1 MSDGPEFTDP
11 SAEGFVP
18 TGTTGHHHDDHD
30 EPRDTVVPRTRQ
42 TGGETLPVVAFLLAM
57 VGAVAFVINY
67 IAGNNTQIF
76 GVAVFFMVGGIG
88 VGLVAWAKRY
98 MTPAEP
104 DVEPRGRIAST
115 EEEIAEFKAD
125 FDVGEYELERRS
137 LLTKLLV
144 GAATAMGLAA
154 LIPLKSLGPSPDES
168 FKVTPWTSGKRL
180 VDEQGNPVRATSVN
194 TNGVITVFPEGD
206 IGDEFSQTLL
216 IGLQPGRLVPVE
228 GREDWTPENLAAFS
242 KVCTHVGCPVGLFEA
257 NTGQLLCPCHQSTFD
272 VYAACEPTF
281 GPAATPLPQL
291 PLGIDEEG
299 FVVALG
305 DFSSP
310 PGPGFWNQR
319 QS

>member
-1 MSDGPEFTDP
+1 MPDAPDR
-11 SAEGFVP
+11 EGFVP
-18 TGTTGHHHDDHD
+18 TGSSAHHDDPK
-30 EPRDTVVPRTRQ
+30 PRP
-42 TGGETLPVVAFLLAM
+42 TGGERLPI
-57 VGAVAFVINY
+57 VAFVLAILGALLFAGNY

-98 MTPAEP
+98 MTPPEP

-115 EEEIAEFKAD
+115 EEEIEEFKAD

-154 LIPLKSLGPSPDES
+154 LIPLKSLGPSPNES
-168 FKVTPWTSGKRL
+168 FRVTPWTNGKRL
-180 VDEQGNPVRATSVN
+180 VDEQGNPITASSVN

-216 IGLQPGRLVPVE
+216 IGLQPGRLVPVA
-228 GREDWTPENLAAFS
+228 GRESWTPENLGAWS

-257 NTGQLLCPCHQSTFD
+257 STGQLLCPCHQSTFD

-319 QS
+319 KP